1 MCGFTRNEGDVV
13 GDQTVAALFPEIAV
27 HLPEQVHVTHD
38 DTELHATNVAS
49 GLSVSVLATGDGLQW
64 DWAEPITCDTPR
76 AGCAAEVARRICVVL
91 GLRRPV
97 LM

>member
-1 MCGFTRNEGDVV
+1 ME
-13 GDQTVAALFPEIAV
+13 DQTVAALLPEIAA
-27 HLPEQVHVTHD
+27 HLPDQVRVHCEP
-38 DTELHATNVAS
+38 TELYATNAAT

-64 DWAEPITCDTPR
+64 DWAEPITCATPA